1 MLSQVRS
8 GALDIFTVGSPL
20 ANVIPVSAI
29 PSIAF
34 AFPNFDG
41 VWAAVDGDLG
51 GHIRQQ
57 IGTIGLVAFD
67 KMWDNGFRQITTSN
81 KPINDPNDLKGLK
94 LRVPVSPLFTSMF
107 RALGTSPTAINFV
120 EVYTALQ
127 TKVVDGQENPL
138 ALIEAAKFYEVQKFC
153 SLTGHMWEGFWM
165 VANKRNFEQLPQ
177 DLRATTMKLLNEG
190 AVKQR
195 ADMAA
200 LNATLET
207 QLKEK
212 GLTFNTVNKKPFQ
225 EALKSGGLL
234 RRVARQ
240 IRRRGLEGAGALQ
253 RRAVLTVSCR
263 THLTRAALPAP
274 SAWIARTEQALGV
287 AVALVAAAIL
297 LFEVGLLFVG
307 VIARYFFHRPLIW
320 ADELASTLF
329 VWLSVLGAVLAMRR
343 NAHMRLT
350 TFIGRA
356 GPVLRQQIETAVL
369 LVIAAFVLLI
379 VWPAIEYAIDEAIVR
394 TPGLDISNSW
404 RASAVA
410 AGAILIAVF
419 SLLRLAVTAPSLKF
433 LAASVAS
440 PCSSAWRSGSRARCS
455 WASATTISRS
465 SSFSVSPCW
474 SRPACRLRLR
484 SASRRSAMWR
494 SRRARR

>member
-1 MLSQVRS
+1 MGKISRRTILAGAAITGASVLTRRASAAEFDLKYGNDLPAGHPINKRAQEACDAIRAATNGRVNIQIFPNSQLGGSTDMLSQVRS

-20 ANVIPVSAI
+20 ANLIPVSAI

-34 AFPNFDG
+34 AFQNFDG

-51 GHIRQQ
+51 AHIRQQ
-57 IGTIGLVAFD
+57 IDKIGLIGFD

-138 ALIEAAKFYEVQKFC
+138 ALIDAAKFYEVQKFC

-165 VANKRNFEQLPQ
+165 VANKRNFEQLPA

-225 EALKSGGLL
+225 EALKTAGFY
-234 RRVARQ
+234 AEW
-240 IRRRGLEGAGALQ
+240 RGKFGEDAWKILERYSGAL
-253 RRAVLTVSCR
+253 S
-263 THLTRAALPAP
+263 
-274 SAWIARTEQALGV
+274 
-287 AVALVAAAIL
+287 
-297 LFEVGLLFVG
+297 
-307 VIARYFFHRPLIW
+307 
-320 ADELASTLF
+320 
-329 VWLSVLGAVLAMRR
+329 
-343 NAHMRLT
+343 
-350 TFIGRA
+350 
-356 GPVLRQQIETAVL
+356 
-369 LVIAAFVLLI
+369 
-379 VWPAIEYAIDEAIVR
+379 
-394 TPGLDISNSW
+394 
-404 RASAVA
+404 
-410 AGAILIAVF
+410 
-419 SLLRLAVTAPSLKF
+419 
-433 LAASVAS
+433 
-440 PCSSAWRSGSRARCS
+440 
-455 WASATTISRS
+455 
-465 SSFSVSPCW
+465 
-474 SRPACRLRLR
+474 
-484 SASRRSAMWR
+484 
-494 SRRARR
+494 

>member
-1 MLSQVRS
+1 MGTISRRTILAGAAITGASVLSRRANAAEFDLKYGNDLPAGHPINKRAAEACDAIRAATNGRVNIQIFPNSQLGGSTDMLSQVRS

-20 ANVIPVSAI
+20 ANLLPVSAI

-34 AFPNFDG
+34 AFQNFDG

-51 GHIRQQ
+51 AHIRQQ
-57 IGTIGLVAFD
+57 IGTIGLIGFD

-81 KPINDPNDLKGLK
+81 KPINEPNDLKGLK

-138 ALIEAAKFYEVQKFC
+138 ALIDAAKFYEVQKFC

-165 VANKRNFEQLPQ
+165 VANKRNFEQLPA

-225 EALKSGGLL
+225 DALKAAGFY
-234 RRVARQ
+234 AEW
-240 IRRRGLEGAGALQ
+240 RGKFGEEAWKTLERYSGAL
-253 RRAVLTVSCR
+253 S
-263 THLTRAALPAP
+263 
-274 SAWIARTEQALGV
+274 
-287 AVALVAAAIL
+287 
-297 LFEVGLLFVG
+297 
-307 VIARYFFHRPLIW
+307 
-320 ADELASTLF
+320 
-329 VWLSVLGAVLAMRR
+329 
-343 NAHMRLT
+343 
-350 TFIGRA
+350 
-356 GPVLRQQIETAVL
+356 
-369 LVIAAFVLLI
+369 
-379 VWPAIEYAIDEAIVR
+379 
-394 TPGLDISNSW
+394 
-404 RASAVA
+404 
-410 AGAILIAVF
+410 
-419 SLLRLAVTAPSLKF
+419 
-433 LAASVAS
+433 
-440 PCSSAWRSGSRARCS
+440 
-455 WASATTISRS
+455 
-465 SSFSVSPCW
+465 
-474 SRPACRLRLR
+474 
-484 SASRRSAMWR
+484 
-494 SRRARR
+494 